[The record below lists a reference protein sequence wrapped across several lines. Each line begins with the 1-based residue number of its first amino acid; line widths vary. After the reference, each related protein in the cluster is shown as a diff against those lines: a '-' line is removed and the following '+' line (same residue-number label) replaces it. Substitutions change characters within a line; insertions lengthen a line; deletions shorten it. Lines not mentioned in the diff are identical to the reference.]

1 MQIFKR
7 FNDAVCKQVQTISSP
22 IHVNKM
28 LRLRDYHGRFQGVQS
43 KHSNRGAHFQKQ
55 KQIPVTF
62 NDHNYFQTLP
72 SDEEDVTLCVET
84 ETEWREGRRIVELGY
99 LAKQLFCH
107 LCKTPL
113 HLKDTVRERRYG
125 LGSVLHVQCTNCSA
139 VCPVETGK
147 RGPTGAFD
155 INTKAALGMIHVGMG
170 PTHLVNF
177 LGQCNIPPPSEPSIR
192 KHAAKVG
199 KAITDVALESC
210 RAAQVEEKQT
220 SDTLQASFDGGWQK
234 RGTGW
239 NYNSI
244 SGHASM
250 IGKNTG
256 KILAYEVRSKCCR
269 VCDLHAEQNH
279 TVPSHDCPQNWSG
292 SSKAMEADMAMSMAH
307 QLADNDF
314 MLQVLH
320 ADNDSATTAKIHLD
334 FPNIVKKD
342 DRNHVKKGISKY
354 LYSISKR
361 YYGGSSSLK
370 RRVSAAVLQK
380 NEGHSYL
387 VKVNKAS
394 SLSPGVYTSSL
405 TQKIDQRRRV
415 KRLHQRSLQYK
426 RRRIQLQKQ
435 KRKKERISTVREGVT
450 YEPNLEFNC
459 SVGAQEEIPKFLEFD
474 HSCELVV
481 FDLETTGLG
490 RKSDITQIAA
500 CAGEES
506 FQNYVIPRCNITS
519 EASRLTGITFCR
531 ETNCMFLNGKPVSGE
546 HIQDALLNFITFLQ
560 SKKSPVL
567 IGHNIKSFD
576 LHVLFNRLQEFNLFS
591 TFCQTVRGFIDT
603 LQLCRRVISKEE
615 VSNCYKQEHLV
626 KMLTGQTYAAHNALA
641 DVKSLQ
647 KLIELRLFEHISN
660 SDYYSIMYHACMAS
674 YVHLDGPKKICKSV
688 SEKLSRSGVSLQHV
702 KLAISRDLKAAK
714 MMLQTH
720 KISCKQA
727 ENVVKILLCEE

>member
-1 MQIFKR
+1 
-7 FNDAVCKQVQTISSP
+7 
-22 IHVNKM
+22 
-28 LRLRDYHGRFQGVQS
+28 
-43 KHSNRGAHFQKQ
+43 
-55 KQIPVTF
+55 
-62 NDHNYFQTLP
+62 
-72 SDEEDVTLCVET
+72 
-84 ETEWREGRRIVELGY
+84 
-99 LAKQLFCH
+99 
-107 LCKTPL
+107 
-113 HLKDTVRERRYG
+113 
-125 LGSVLHVQCTNCSA
+125 
-139 VCPVETGK
+139 
-147 RGPTGAFD
+147 
-155 INTKAALGMIHVGMG
+155 MIHVGMG

-279 TVPSHDCPQNWSG
+279 TVPSHECPQNWSG

-354 LYSISKR
+354 LYSISKRHKELQHPDVIPYLARCFMYPLMDNTKSNDDVAKSYDCIVPHIFGNHANCVNESWCHFKDNSAYRFTSLPNGKPLHGDGLRKELETLVEKYKGRIENMRDLGSTQSNENFNNIVSTKAPKNR

-674 YVHLDGPKKICKSV
+674 YVHLDGPRKICKSV

>member
-1 MQIFKR
+1 M
-7 FNDAVCKQVQTISSP
+7 
-22 IHVNKM
+22 
-28 LRLRDYHGRFQGVQS
+28 
-43 KHSNRGAHFQKQ
+43 
-55 KQIPVTF
+55 
-62 NDHNYFQTLP
+62 
-72 SDEEDVTLCVET
+72 
-84 ETEWREGRRIVELGY
+84 
-99 LAKQLFCH
+99 
-107 LCKTPL
+107 
-113 HLKDTVRERRYG
+113 
-125 LGSVLHVQCTNCSA
+125 
-139 VCPVETGK
+139 
-147 RGPTGAFD
+147 
-155 INTKAALGMIHVGMG
+155 
-170 PTHLVNF
+170 
-177 LGQCNIPPPSEPSIR
+177 
-192 KHAAKVG
+192 
-199 KAITDVALESC
+199 
-210 RAAQVEEKQT
+210 
-220 SDTLQASFDGGWQK
+220 
-234 RGTGW
+234 
-239 NYNSI
+239 
-244 SGHASM
+244 
-250 IGKNTG
+250 
-256 KILAYEVRSKCCR
+256 
-269 VCDLHAEQNH
+269 
-279 TVPSHDCPQNWSG
+279 
-292 SSKAMEADMAMSMAH
+292 
-307 QLADNDF
+307 
-314 MLQVLH
+314 
-320 ADNDSATTAKIHLD
+320 
-334 FPNIVKKD
+334 
-342 DRNHVKKGISKY
+342 
-354 LYSISKR
+354 
-361 YYGGSSSLK
+361 
-370 RRVSAAVLQK
+370 
-380 NEGHSYL
+380 
-387 VKVNKAS
+387 
-394 SLSPGVYTSSL
+394 
-405 TQKIDQRRRV
+405 
-415 KRLHQRSLQYK
+415 
-426 RRRIQLQKQ
+426 
-435 KRKKERISTVREGVT
+435 REGVT

-591 TFCQTVRGFIDT
+591 RFCQTVRGFIDT